1 MNIVNENLFLIKA
14 VKNSPNKKGLEMS
27 ALIPGSN
34 ASSLKSE
41 ARPRVREYHL
51 SNIRF
56 LQELGEGAFGNLL
69 LLAFYY

>member
-1 MNIVNENLFLIKA
+1 
-14 VKNSPNKKGLEMS
+14 MS

-41 ARPRVREYHL
+41 ARPRVREFHL

-56 LQELGEGAFGNLL
+56 LQELGEGAFGKCL
-69 LLAFYY
+69 F